1 MSKHTPGPWFYDS
14 GAIWSDSQL
23 DPENKPYVFRGEEP
37 LAAVISRNAQD
48 AHLIAA
54 APQMLE
60 ALELLSEAVRS
71 LDEQISTVHNKII
84 ITDAVSLLR
93 LQNAALSAANQA
105 EAAIAAAKGGE
116 V

>member
-48 AHLIAA
+48 SHLIAA
-54 APQMLE
+54 APDMLE
-60 ALELLSEAVRS
+60 ALRELLGDFGCIVTAAN
-71 LDEQISTVHNKII
+71 HNDLATIVCVAKACQGEINE
-84 ITDAVSLLR
+84 LLR
-93 LQNAALSAANQA
+93 KV
-105 EAAIAAAKGGE
+105 EGE
-116 V
+116 K